1 MKNKALAAC
10 VLASGLVFMPSVSGA
25 APMETDMN
33 MTVDGKAVGLEGFTL
48 NHRLYVPFEILA
60 GQLGAETDWNEQTGV
75 LTLRVG
81 EKSVTFTRTDDLS
94 NTSATALV
102 VTSGEV
108 LLPVR
113 SAFQQFGY
121 GVYYN
126 PSTRMV
132 QVKKNMED
140 TAPSSPPDT
149 GTSTDDNTTGGSTG
163 NVTDNTYADL
173 LPVTILTDLK
183 PNQATGT
190 RIEGVVANSSYVFT
204 ADMDTRELYRID
216 ATTGAATVLTV
227 LTRTGTGMALDTT
240 GNLYIASGGD
250 EGVIFKVNAADLTG
264 EPFDGSKVE
273 IFASG
278 VPGANG
284 LAFAQDGTLYVTG
297 GATGNIYA
305 IKAGGQVQTY
315 ATRLTAERAEQQIV
329 VNGIA
334 IDSDGVIYT
343 SNTSSG
349 EVNRFVV
356 RTDGTLG
363 AAELIAQSPL
373 LYGADGLTIGP
384 DGQLYIAANERNAI
398 VKVTIDGQV
407 TDIARND
414 NAGPLEFPASISAVG
429 DTLYISN
436 FDLPRGVNNPNGP
449 GIGSSIAVL
458 KL

>member
-10 VLASGLVFMPSVSGA
+10 ILASGLVFLPSVSEA
-25 APMETDMN
+25 APVETDMN

-48 NHRLYVPFEILA
+48 NHRLYVPYEIIA
-60 GQLGAETDWNEQTGV
+60 GQLGAETDWNEQTGR
-75 LTLRVG
+75 LTLRLG
-81 EKSVTFTRTDDLS
+81 EKNVTFTRTDDVS
-94 NTSATALV
+94 TTSATALV

-113 SAFQQFGY
+113 STFQQFGY

-126 PSTRMV
+126 PSTRIV
-132 QVKKNMED
+132 QVKKNAED
-140 TAPSSPPDT
+140 DLSPSSPNT
-149 GTSTDDNTTGGSTG
+149 GMSTEENTTGGSTG
-163 NVTDNTYADL
+163 NVTENTYGDL

-183 PNQATGT
+183 PDQTTGM
-190 RIEGVVANSSYVFT
+190 RIEGVVANESYIFT

-227 LTRTGTGMALDTT
+227 LPRTGTGMTLDTT

-250 EGVIFKVNAADLTG
+250 EGVIFKINAADLTG
-264 EPFDGSKVE
+264 EPFDGSRVE
-273 IFASG
+273 TFASG

-284 LAFAQDGTLYVTG
+284 LAFAQDNTLYVTG
-297 GATGNIYA
+297 GATGNLYA
-305 IKAGGQVQTY
+305 VMAGGQVQTY
-315 ATRLTAERAEQQIV
+315 ATGLTAARAEQPIV

-334 IDSDGVIYT
+334 IDTDGAIYT

-356 RTDGTLG
+356 RTDGTLS
-363 AAELIAQSPL
+363 AAEVIAQSPL
-373 LYGADGLTIGP
+373 LYGADGLTLGP

-398 VKVTIDGQV
+398 VKVTMEGQV

-414 NAGPLEFPASISAVG
+414 NTGPLEFPASVSFVRN
-429 DTLYISN
+429 TLYISN
-436 FDLPRGVNNPNGP
+436 FDLPRGVNNPNSL
-449 GIGSSIAVL
+449 GIGASIAVV
-458 KL
+458 KQ